1 MPPSIDTG
9 ETEKKV
15 VSTAEELPVN
25 APPLNLNDIVTE
37 LEKPSNASDQ
47 GKKDSN
53 QIQSENAPS
62 LAEAQTEKEEI

>member
-25 APPLNLNDIVTE
+25 APTLNEIVTD
-37 LEKPSNASDQ
+37 LEKDSKASDQ
-47 GKKDSN
+47 GKEDIN
-53 QIQSENAPS
+53 QIQSEITPC
-62 LAEAQTEKEEI
+62 LAEAETGGN